1 MRSRESGNRS
11 KTLNNSFAKGEIYV
25 ISAPSGTG
33 KTTIIKRIKEL
44 RPEIRFSISAATRK
58 PRGVEEN
65 GKDYYFISR
74 EEFQKKIDAGEFV
87 EWEEVFGNLYG
98 TLKSE
103 LVDTVSKGEDVIL
116 EIDVKGALNVKAQF
130 PEAILIF
137 LMPPSFDELVARLTG
152 RNTEGPEELKRR
164 ISRAEL
170 EFSFSD
176 KFDHRVV
183 NNELDKCVTEVLELL
198 DQPKT
203 IGGNQ

>member
-11 KTLNNSFAKGEIYV
+11 KTLNNSVAKGEIYV

>member
-1 MRSRESGNRS
+1 MNSGVE
-11 KTLNNSFAKGEIYV
+11 KGKIYV

-44 RPEIRFSISAATRK
+44 RPEIRFSISAATRN
-58 PRGVEEN
+58 PRGIEVN

-74 EEFQKKIDAGEFV
+74 EEFQKKIEAGEFV

-103 LVDTVSKGEDVIL
+103 LVDTIARGEDVIL
-116 EIDVKGALNVKAQF
+116 EIDVKGALNVKSQF

-170 EFSFSD
+170 EFSFKE
-176 KFDHRVV
+176 KFDHCVV
-183 NNELDKCVTEVLELL
+183 NNELDRCVEEVLELL
-198 DQPKT
+198 EQPKT
-203 IGGNQ
+203 VGGNQ

>member
-1 MRSRESGNRS
+1 M
-11 KTLNNSFAKGEIYV
+11 

-74 EEFQKKIDAGEFV
+74 EEFQKKIEACEFV

>member
-1 MRSRESGNRS
+1 M
-11 KTLNNSFAKGEIYV
+11 NNSVAKGEIYV

>member
-1 MRSRESGNRS
+1 M
-11 KTLNNSFAKGEIYV
+11 NNSVAKGEIYV

-137 LMPPSFDELVARLTG
+137 LMPPSFEELVARLTG

>member
-1 MRSRESGNRS
+1 M
-11 KTLNNSFAKGEIYV
+11 NNGVAKGEIYV

-44 RPEIRFSISAATRK
+44 RPEIRFSISATTRK
-58 PRGVEEN
+58 PRGIEEN
-65 GKDYYFISR
+65 GKDYYFISH
-74 EEFQKKIDAGEFV
+74 EEFQKKIEAGEFV

-98 TLKSE
+98 TLISE

-137 LMPPSFDELVARLTG
+137 LMPPGFDELVARLTG

-183 NNELDKCVTEVLELL
+183 NNELDKCVAEVLELL
-198 DQPKT
+198 EQPKT

>member
-1 MRSRESGNRS
+1 MRSRESGNRFR
-11 KTLNNSFAKGEIYV
+11 TLSNGVVKGGIYV

-44 RPEIRFSISAATRK
+44 RPGIRFSISAATRK
-58 PRGVEEN
+58 PRGIEEN

-116 EIDVKGALNVKAQF
+116 EIDVKGALSVKAQF

-183 NNELDKCVTEVLELL
+183 NNELDKCVAEVLELL
-198 DQPKT
+198 EQPKT